1 MSDSDEPACG
11 SDRHMVPVKRPP
23 NSLRA
28 NTCFCIS
35 VPCTIS
41 RLALPLVSRLEPMLT
56 EATAKKPLAAASMV
70 YGSCMP
76 PSS

>member
-1 MSDSDEPACG
+1 
-11 SDRHMVPVKRPP
+11 MVPVKRPP

-28 NTCFCIS
+28 NTAFCAS
-35 VPCTIS
+35 VPCTSS

-56 EATAKKPLAAASMV
+56 EAIAKKVPAAASIV